1 MPAYTVESSRGRK
14 YDERYG
20 FETHGQFRCA
30 YGSEKFLIAFICVI
44 CFICMSAV
52 SAFMLSW
59 MISTEQALFIAMAIL
74 VCWAVLAAVSLVLI
88 RIVMFGREYYYSAD
102 ESKMTITG
110 EAKTVDIFYTN
121 VISIKY
127 EPIMFFGKQRGFRVA
142 VRTRK
147 STLIFKMVYRRFDAN
162 ISHETTPFH
171 ILEEQAGLLD
181 RRDIDLTMQLRREAM
196 NDRERAYEEGML
208 ERPTVRN
215 ERNELKFR
223 NVTIQPLASDDDIV
237 ISKGSFFV
245 PRRCEI
251 IIMLGTILVGVLST
265 LLCISLLV
273 EDIIFLLIGIAVDL
287 ILAGIYRMIYRKE
300 YNYTAYSKEFR
311 ISDKK
316 GRTETIYYCDVL
328 SVNYK
333 PMKFLW
339 RERGYHV
346 DIITKYRTITY
357 HCLFLANKKYQNTKD
372 LPFRIIEERIQRGSN
387 NV

>member
-1 MPAYTVESSRGRK
+1 MPAYTVETSRGRK

-30 YGSEKFLIAFICVI
+30 YGSEKFLIAFICII

-59 MISTEQALFIAMAIL
+59 MTSTEQALFIAMAIL
-74 VCWAVLAAVSLVLI
+74 VCWAILAAVSLVLI
-88 RIVMFGREYYYSAD
+88 RFVMFGREYYYSAD

-110 EAKTVDIFYTN
+110 EAKTVDIFYTS
-121 VISIKY
+121 VMDVKY
-127 EPIMFFGKQRGFRVA
+127 EPIMLFGKQRGFRVNITA
-142 VRTRK
+142 RK
-147 STLIFKMVYRRFDAN
+147 SSLVFNMVYRRFDAHMT
-162 ISHETTPFH
+162 SEKTPFH
-171 ILEEQAGLLD
+171 ILEEHAGLLD
-181 RRDIDLTMQLRREAM
+181 QRNIDLTMKLRREAM
-196 NDRERAYEEGML
+196 NDRERAYEDGML

-223 NVTIQPLASDDDIV
+223 NVTIKPLVSDDDMV
-237 ISKGSFFV
+237 ITKGSFFV

-265 LLCISLLV
+265 LLCISLIV
-273 EDIIFLLIGIAVDL
+273 EDIIFLLVGIAVDL
-287 ILAGIYRMIYRKE
+287 ILVGVYRMIYRKE
-300 YNYTAYSKEFR
+300 YTYTADGKEFR
-311 ISDKK
+311 ISDKN
-316 GRTETIYYCDVL
+316 GRTEIIYYCDVL
-328 SVNYK
+328 NVNYK
-333 PMKFLW
+333 PIKFLW

-357 HCLFLANKKYQNTKD
+357 HCLFLANKRYQNTKD
-372 LPFRIIEERIQRGSN
+372 LPFHIIEERIQRGNN